1 MDHEACALGLSRGV
15 PSATDIARVCFETG
29 LAAGS
34 APSAGA
40 REENPKH
47 LYVLCVDRSS
57 FSYRAKTTV
66 CESRF
71 VMRSKE
77 VSIELVQR
85 AVFVFVVPARV
96 TFKTRRQQRVHHE
109 QRTSLEGSVGA

>member
-29 LAAGS
+29 SRLEVRRVR
-34 APSAGA
+34 GA
-40 REENPKH
+40 REENPN

-57 FSYRAKTTV
+57 FSYRAKATV

-71 VMRSKE
+71 IMRSKE

-85 AVFVFVVPARV
+85 AGFVFPARV
-96 TFKTRRQQRVHHE
+96 AFSLRTRRQQRVHHE
-109 QRTSLEGSVGA
+109 QRTSLEGPVGA